1 MKTKLLLYSALLL
14 LTQCSKCKNDPQP
27 NDPAD
32 QLPPATQTGAN
43 TLGCLVNSQPW
54 TPQGN
59 AGTSNYSLYYDRS
72 YRGGNFGV
80 NTYRLSGGFAQ
91 YIIFGG
97 DSIAAIGAYSLSH
110 APRTV
115 FFLDNRKPTA
125 CQDYSGQAGQY
136 SRGTLVITRL
146 DLQAGI
152 VSGTF
157 AFTLYKPGCDS
168 IRVTQGRF
176 DKKL

>member
-14 LTQCSKCKNDPQP
+14 LTQCSKCKNDPTP
-27 NDPAD
+27 ADPAD
-32 QLPPATQTGAN
+32 QLPPATQTGAG
-43 TLGCLVNSQPW
+43 TFGCLVNGQPW

-97 DSIAAIGAYSLSH
+97 DSIAAIGAYSLSR

-115 FFLDNRKPTA
+115 FFSDSRKPAA

-136 SRGTLVITRL
+136 ARGTLVITRL

-157 AFTLYKPGCDS
+157 AFTLYKPGCDTV
-168 IRVTQGRF
+168 RVTQGRF